1 MKALNFNNTK
11 KTFLNVTLTDGTVLL
26 VGTPTKRIFDALI
39 DIKDNLGNASNDD
52 TLSTIYDI
60 CALIMSRNK
69 AGKEITKE
77 YLEETFDVEDIII
90 FFKSYVAFVEEL
102 NSVKN

>member
-11 KTFLNVTLTDGTVLL
+11 KTYLNVTLIDGTVLL

-39 DIKDNLGNASNDD
+39 TIKDDLDNITDSE
-52 TLSTIYDI
+52 TLSIIYDV

-77 YLEETFDVEDIII
+77 YLEATFDVEDIII
-90 FFKSYVAFVEEL
+90 FFKSYVEFMDEL
-102 NSVKN
+102 KSAKN

>member
-1 MKALNFNNTK
+1 MKALNFNNTN
-11 KTFLNVTLTDGTVLL
+11 KTYLNVTLTDGTVLL
-26 VGTPTKRIFDALI
+26 VGTPTKRIFDELI
-39 DIKDNLGNASNDD
+39 AIKDNLDNITDSE
-52 TLSTIYDI
+52 TLSTIYSV

-90 FFKSYVAFVEEL
+90 FFKAYVAFMGEL
-102 NSVKN
+102 QKSKN